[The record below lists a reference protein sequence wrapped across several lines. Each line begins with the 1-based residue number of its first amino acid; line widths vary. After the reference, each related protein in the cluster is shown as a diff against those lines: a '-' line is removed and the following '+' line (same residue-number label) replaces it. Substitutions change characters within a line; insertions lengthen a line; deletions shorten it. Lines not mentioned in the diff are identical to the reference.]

1 LGAENGRK
9 AGSQIMAERLK
20 EILNKVLEWWNK
32 FSTKQKTFIVSA
44 GAGLILAFAIL
55 ITILMKPQYV
65 VLMNCE
71 NTKEAAKVT
80 ELLENEGLDYK
91 VSDDAYQ
98 IKINQKQ
105 QSQASMLLAVN
116 DVQAYTYT
124 IDNVSE
130 GGFSTTEADKERRY
144 EFYMETRL
152 ANDLVGKFDF
162 VESAHVELYI
172 PENTGTLM
180 KEREESSLTV
190 VLTLKEEFDPD
201 NAPGMAKALAVAV
214 GNKTTENIMI
224 MDSTGNTL
232 FSGGEDSSIAGAT
245 TSQLGV
251 KTQWEKK
258 VKNDVRQVML
268 GTKLFDKVEVA
279 VNLDVDFSTTS
290 TTDHEIYVP
299 DGNSQG
305 YLSSER
311 TFTSEST
318 NESGEVPGTDSNGQ
332 QVEYAYQDGS
342 DSNSS
347 TTEEE
352 RKYMPSERITNKDNA
367 AGVVNY
373 DTSSISLTATSM
385 NLIREE
391 DVDARG
397 ELDGVTWEEYKI
409 AHAGLEQV
417 EVPQELYDVVAK
429 ATGFPAENIAIVAY
443 SENVFFDA
451 EGLNISASDIAQ
463 IVLIVVILALLA
475 FVVLRSMRSEKQPE
489 QPEELS
495 VEKLLQSQPEVEM
508 ESLGMEQMSE
518 TRMLIEKF
526 VDENPEAAA
535 NLLRNWLNEEWG

>member
-1 LGAENGRK
+1 
-9 AGSQIMAERLK
+9 MAERLK

-258 VKNDVRQVML
+258 SQKRCQ
-268 GTKLFDKVEVA
+268 
-279 VNLDVDFSTTS
+279 TS
-290 TTDHEIYVP
+290 
-299 DGNSQG
+299 
-305 YLSSER
+305 
-311 TFTSEST
+311 
-318 NESGEVPGTDSNGQ
+318 
-332 QVEYAYQDGS
+332 
-342 DSNSS
+342 
-347 TTEEE
+347 
-352 RKYMPSERITNKDNA
+352 
-367 AGVVNY
+367 
-373 DTSSISLTATSM
+373 
-385 NLIREE
+385 
-391 DVDARG
+391 
-397 ELDGVTWEEYKI
+397 
-409 AHAGLEQV
+409 HAGHQAV
-417 EVPQELYDVVAK
+417 
-429 ATGFPAENIAIVAY
+429 
-443 SENVFFDA
+443 
-451 EGLNISASDIAQ
+451 
-463 IVLIVVILALLA
+463 
-475 FVVLRSMRSEKQPE
+475 
-489 QPEELS
+489 
-495 VEKLLQSQPEVEM
+495 
-508 ESLGMEQMSE
+508 
-518 TRMLIEKF
+518 
-526 VDENPEAAA
+526 
-535 NLLRNWLNEEWG
+535 

>member
-1 LGAENGRK
+1 
-9 AGSQIMAERLK
+9 MAERLK

-32 FSTKQKTFIVSA
+32 FSTKQKTFIISA
-44 GAGLILAFAIL
+44 GAGLILALAIL
-55 ITILMKPQYV
+55 ITLLMRPKYV
-65 VLMNCE
+65 LLINCE
-71 NTKEAAKVT
+71 SPKEAAQVT
-80 ELLENEGLDYK
+80 ELLKKEGLDYK

-98 IKINQKQ
+98 VRINQNQ

-116 DVQAYTYT
+116 DIQAYTYT
-124 IDNVSE
+124 IDNVTD
-130 GGFSTTEADKERRY
+130 GGFSTTEADKEKRY

-152 ANDLVGKFDF
+152 ANDLIGKFDF
-162 VESAHVELYI
+162 VKSAVVDLTI
-172 PENTGTLM
+172 PESTGTLI
-180 KEREESSLTV
+180 KETEESSVWVILE
-190 VLTLKEEFDPD
+190 LEEDFNADI
-201 NAPGMAKALAVAV
+201 APGMAKGIATAI
-214 GNKTTENIMI
+214 GNKTTEKVMI
-224 MDSTGNTL
+224 TDTTGNTL
-232 FSGGEDSSIAGAT
+232 FSGGEDTSVAGAT

-251 KTQWEKK
+251 KTQWENK

-299 DGNSQG
+299 DGNKQG
-305 YLSSER
+305 YLASER
-311 TFTSEST
+311 TYTSEST

-332 QVEYAYQDGS
+332 QKEYVYQDNNN
-342 DSNSS
+342 SNSA

-352 RKYMPSERITNKDNA
+352 RKYMPSERITNKDSS
-367 AGVVNY
+367 AGVINY
-373 DTSSISLTATSM
+373 GTSSISLTATSM
-385 NLIREE
+385 NMIREE
-391 DVDARG
+391 DVQAKG
-397 ELDGVTWEEYKI
+397 ELDGISWEEYKL
-409 AHAGLEQV
+409 ANAGLEQR
-417 EVPQELYDVVAK
+417 EVPEDLYNVVAK
-429 ATGFPAENIAIVAY
+429 ATGFPKENIAIVAY
-443 SENVFFDA
+443 SEKVFFDA

-475 FVVLRSMRSEKQPE
+475 FVVLRSMRSEKEPE

-508 ESLGMEQMSE
+508 ESLGREQMSE

>member
-1 LGAENGRK
+1 
-9 AGSQIMAERLK
+9 MAERLK

-224 MDSTGNTL
+224 MDSAGNTL

-279 VNLDVDFSTTS
+279 VNLDVDFF
-290 TTDHEIYVP
+290 HHFHHRP
-299 DGNSQG
+299 
-305 YLSSER
+305 
-311 TFTSEST
+311 
-318 NESGEVPGTDSNGQ
+318 
-332 QVEYAYQDGS
+332 
-342 DSNSS
+342 
-347 TTEEE
+347 
-352 RKYMPSERITNKDNA
+352 
-367 AGVVNY
+367 
-373 DTSSISLTATSM
+373 
-385 NLIREE
+385 
-391 DVDARG
+391 
-397 ELDGVTWEEYKI
+397 
-409 AHAGLEQV
+409 
-417 EVPQELYDVVAK
+417 
-429 ATGFPAENIAIVAY
+429 
-443 SENVFFDA
+443 
-451 EGLNISASDIAQ
+451 
-463 IVLIVVILALLA
+463 
-475 FVVLRSMRSEKQPE
+475 
-489 QPEELS
+489 
-495 VEKLLQSQPEVEM
+495 
-508 ESLGMEQMSE
+508 
-518 TRMLIEKF
+518 
-526 VDENPEAAA
+526 
-535 NLLRNWLNEEWG
+535 